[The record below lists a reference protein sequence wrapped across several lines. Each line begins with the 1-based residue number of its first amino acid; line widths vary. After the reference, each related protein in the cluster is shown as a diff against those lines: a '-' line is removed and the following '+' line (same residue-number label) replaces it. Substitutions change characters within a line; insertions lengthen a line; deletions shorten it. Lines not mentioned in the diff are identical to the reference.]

1 MKPPILRR
9 KALYRLHHVPNLT
22 RSFWGRKGDEP
33 VESLIPQISEE
44 WHRGVEQHPDLH
56 RDPPKSVAI
65 LGAGVT
71 GLTAAYQLAHFSP
84 ETSITILEASPR
96 TGGWIQSLKI
106 PTSKGSIIFETGP
119 RTLRPWTV
127 NGIITLNLISHLNLQ
142 SQILSIPKT
151 SPAAKN
157 RYIYFDK
164 RLNELPSSV
173 QGAFQ
178 ALRLPVLKG
187 AIPSIL
193 TEIFRRRRP
202 KDVEDESVESFLT
215 RRLGANLTNNL
226 ASAVFHGIYAG
237 DIANLSAD
245 ALLHAVYR
253 NERVYGSITRG
264 MLGVQEMVLEDKL
277 LEGVYGSRTA
287 GLLNDLKKT
296 SIYSFKGGM
305 EVLTKRM
312 EEAVTEECDVTL
324 KTGVKVNGLRYNQD
338 KDEVEVLGHDSP
350 RNSFDFVISTLPAW
364 STASLLPPDT
374 SDTLF
379 ETTGVNVMVVNL
391 FYDKPNMTGY
401 SGFGYLIPKSV
412 PLEQNPHRALGVI
425 FDSDAMPS
433 QDERQGTKVTVM
445 LGGHWWSN
453 NATPLPSQEDG
464 VRMARE
470 VLSQHLGIT
479 AEPAETMASL
489 QMDCIPQY
497 GVGHAGRLRQV
508 HEDLMDKMG
517 GKLVLAGSSYG
528 GVGLNDCVRSA
539 RDAAFGVAAGRPM
552 TNLERWAFEEVWIP
566 KDMP

>member
-1 MKPPILRR
+1 MKPPIPRQTLRS
-9 KALYRLHHVPNLT
+9 HHLT
-22 RSFWGRKGDEP
+22 SKTFARSFWGRKGDEP
-33 VESLIPQISEE
+33 VESLIPQIAEE

-56 RDPPKSVAI
+56 RIPPKSVAI

-71 GLTAAYQLAHFSP
+71 GLTTAYQLSHFSP
-84 ETSITILEASPR
+84 ETSITVLESSPR

-142 SQILSIPKT
+142 SQILQIPKT

-157 RYIYFDK
+157 RYIYFNK
-164 RLNELPSSV
+164 QLNELPSSLS
-173 QGAFQ
+173 GIFN

-187 AIPSIL
+187 AATSVL
-193 TEIFRRRRP
+193 TEIFRRKRA

-245 ALLHAVYR
+245 ALLHTVYR

-287 GLLNDLKKT
+287 PLLNQLRKA

-305 EVLTKRM
+305 ETLTRRM
-312 EEAVTEECDVTL
+312 EEAVTEECDVTI
-324 KTGVKVNGLRYNQD
+324 KTGVTVDGLRYN
-338 KDEVEVLGHDSP
+338 KEKNEVEVLGYDSP
-350 RNSFDFVISTLPAW
+350 ANSFDFVISTLPAW
-364 STASLLPPDT
+364 KTANLLPPNT
-374 SDTLF
+374 SNSLY
-379 ETTGVNVMVVNL
+379 ETQGVTVMVVNL
-391 FYDKPNMTGY
+391 FYDQPNMTGY

-425 FDSDAMPS
+425 FDSDAMPE
-433 QDERQGTKVTVM
+433 QDERKGTKVTVM
-445 LGGHWWSN
+445 LGGHWWD
-453 NATPLPSQEDG
+453 NATSLPSQEDG
-464 VRMARE
+464 IRMARE
-470 VLSQHLGIT
+470 VLNQHLGIT
-479 AEPAETMASL
+479 AEPTETMASL

-497 GVGHAGRLRQV
+497 GVGHAGRLRQI

-517 GKLVLAGSSYG
+517 GRLVLAGSSYG